1 MPDVEQMPDDDSNEG
16 LSESQIDNTDKSGVT
31 FYK

>member
-1 MPDVEQMPDDDSNEG
+1 MPDVEQAPDNDSNEG
-16 LSESQIDNTDKSGVT
+16 LSESQIDNTDNSGFT